1 MNELMAK
8 MYNISIE
15 QIVIG
20 CVLKGGNKLFE
31 EIIGIL
37 DEKDFYKSDHQRYW
51 KILQDMYKKKIPIDL
66 VTVAE
71 YINKVETQFDVNVTY
86 IMHCINAVPT
96 TANLHYYVKIVKDC
110 SYKRAVLFEIG
121 KFKKDNID
129 IQKLVEDIVSIPKY
143 EEVKE
148 KSNREIM
155 LETIEDANKGMD
167 FKFPENFDD
176 INKIIGGLDRGDLV
190 IIGGY
195 PSNGKS
201 SLMTE
206 LIVGFSNL
214 GYKVLV
220 TTLEMSPKANMRRLE
235 ANMNKINTMK
245 FRTNSLTELD
255 TEKIK
260 AIIPIVNDVWGY
272 NCVRAYNIADIIRA
286 TNKFEP
292 DILFI
297 DYLQNISEP
306 HEKLRLYEKATKLTF
321 QIQQFTKEK
330 YVDTY

>member
-1 MNELMAK
+1 
-8 MYNISIE
+8 
-15 QIVIG
+15 
-20 CVLKGGNKLFE
+20 
-31 EIIGIL
+31 
-37 DEKDFYKSDHQRYW
+37 
-51 KILQDMYKKKIPIDL
+51 PIDL

-86 IMHCINAVPT
+86 MMHCINAVPT

-129 IQKLVEDIVSIPKY
+129 IQKLVEDIASIPKY
-143 EEVKE
+143 EEIKE
-148 KSNREIM
+148 KSNKEIM
-155 LETIEDANKGMD
+155 LETIEDANRGMD

-176 INKIIGGLDRGDLV
+176 INRIIGGLDRGDLV

-206 LIVGFSNL
+206 LIVSFSNL

-220 TTLEMSPKANMRRLE
+220 ATLEMSPKANMRRLE

-260 AIIPIVNDVWGY
+260 ATIPIVNDVWDY
-272 NCVRAYNIADIIRA
+272 NCVRAYTIADIIRV

-306 HEKLRLYEKATKLTF
+306 R
-321 QIQQFTKEK
+321 
-330 YVDTY
+330 